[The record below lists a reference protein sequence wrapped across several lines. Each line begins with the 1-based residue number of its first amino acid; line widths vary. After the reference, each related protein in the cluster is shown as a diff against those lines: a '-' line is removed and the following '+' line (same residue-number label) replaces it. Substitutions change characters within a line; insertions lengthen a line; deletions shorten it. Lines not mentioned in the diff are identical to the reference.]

1 MIRCD
6 MCQKCVKLMS
16 YDRVYCESIP
26 GKKILRMQSQY
37 CKEFEPVVYYDTV
50 QTMTDIQKSIY
61 YDSDSLQ
68 SKPSVP
74 HCTILWASGE
84 TTYLKGKN
92 ALRIARSWL
101 YSDPECLLVSTPG
114 WIYLKGYKDMIHEG
128 I

>member
-6 MCQKCVKLMS
+6 MCQKCVQTIS
-16 YDRVYCESIP
+16 AGRVYCESIT
-26 GKKILRMQSQY
+26 GKKILRMQSQD
-37 CKEFEPVVYYDTV
+37 CKEFEPFEYYDT
-50 QTMTDIQKSIY
+50 
-61 YDSDSLQ
+61 DSL
-68 SKPSVP
+68 KYVTP

-92 ALRIARSWL
+92 ALRIARAWL